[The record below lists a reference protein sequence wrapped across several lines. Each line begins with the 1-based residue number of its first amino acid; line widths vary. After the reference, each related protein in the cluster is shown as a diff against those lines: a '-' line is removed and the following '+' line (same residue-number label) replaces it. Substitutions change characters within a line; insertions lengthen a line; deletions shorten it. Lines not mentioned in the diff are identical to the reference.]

1 MKFGYLDKFSSDCKQ
16 TTLTDNMYI
25 SNNYFKCVISRLIC
39 LLFSYSHS
47 LLDAKIN
54 SVLSFCHDQT
64 ILNAVQ
70 SIIQNMIACGDASQL
85 TPLSYLKSI
94 GFGGLWRFA
103 GPFTKV
109 NKEISLSLPL
119 LKTNSS

>member
-1 MKFGYLDKFSSDCKQ
+1 MGLQIDSSFRQ
-16 TTLTDNMYI
+16 YVYI
-25 SNNYFKCVISRLIC
+25 SHNNLSMYFRVVITC
-39 LLFSYSHS
+39 CCFFYSHS

-109 NKEISLSLPL
+109 SKMD
-119 LKTNSS
+119 K